1 MSTYARKARRGA
13 RLAKLISMAML
24 GRGVGNIEGVSV
36 GTGVTGSSV
45 GRGVGVL
52 VGAFVSPRFRGAA
65 DGSSDGVAVGLPEA
79 NTRGKSVGAIVG
91 GKDDGESEGTEVV
104 MMTAVP
110 QMTLQSYEPPSG
122 SAM

>member
-1 MSTYARKARRGA
+1 
-13 RLAKLISMAML
+13 MAML

-45 GRGVGVL
+45 GLGVGVL

-79 NTRGKSVGAIVG
+79 NTRGKSVGA
-91 GKDDGESEGTEVV
+91 KDDGESEGTEVV

-122 SAM
+122 SAMWPTVYPRPRTRPSAR